1 MTEEGPDLAA
11 LVHRLAEC
19 PPEFLEE
26 PRIGASG
33 RIAVPAV
40 VFDLLADLGGTGQAD
55 VKLPFSTDDPTDR
68 NALRIVLVAC
78 WLLHDE
84 WFRARKDLGARTHAF
99 LVEEPQLLA
108 PVVDAERFVTDGERR
123 EELARHVLARLGLRP
138 RGETEEQ
145 ATDRRTSLDS
155 VERRRVLAETR
166 AAEERAARVRE
177 ELARKAAA
185 EAAAKATRE

>member
-1 MTEEGPDLAA
+1 MTEEGPDLTA

-26 PRIGASG
+26 PRIGAAG
-33 RIAVPAV
+33 RVAVPAV
-40 VFDLLADLGGTGQAD
+40 VFDLLTDLGGTGDHD
-55 VKLPFSTDDPTDR
+55 VKLPFSSDDPADR
-68 NALRIVLVAC
+68 NALRVVLVSC
-78 WLLHDE
+78 WLLHDA
-84 WFRARKDLGARTHAF
+84 WFRTRKDLGAKAHAF

-108 PVVDAERFVTDGERR
+108 AVVSAERFVTDGERR

-155 VERRRVLAETR
+155 VERRRILAETR